1 MTTEENAH
9 VRKLQEREEKRREDA
24 PSRDGSQGSDWSG
37 EPAEDAERRRGTGR
51 GLDEPEKDTPPDAL
65 D

>member
-1 MTTEENAH
+1 MTEENAH

-24 PSRDGSQGSDWSG
+24 PARDGEQGSDWSG
-37 EPAEDAERRRGTGR
+37 KPTEDAERRRGTGR
-51 GLDEPEKDTPPDAL
+51 GLDEPEKDAPPDAL

>member
-24 PSRDGSQGSDWSG
+24 PSRDSGQGSDWSG

-51 GLDEPEKDTPPDAL
+51 GLD
-65 D
+65 